1 MSANQPPKFEV
12 GQQVV
17 AVIERQGAYRGS
29 GGFGGNVK
37 SQKVY
42 EVGSVF
48 YVENDNWFD
57 DGWYCRLRKV
67 GGKGKGGQIW
77 HREDKLQEA

>member
-1 MSANQPPKFEV
+1 MSANQYPKFEV

-17 AVIERQGAYRGS
+17 SVVERQGAYRGS

-37 SQKVY
+37 AQKVF

-48 YVENDNWFD
+48 YVEDDSLFD

-67 GGKGKGGQIW
+67 GGKGKGGQVW
-77 HREDKLQEA
+77 HSENNLIEA